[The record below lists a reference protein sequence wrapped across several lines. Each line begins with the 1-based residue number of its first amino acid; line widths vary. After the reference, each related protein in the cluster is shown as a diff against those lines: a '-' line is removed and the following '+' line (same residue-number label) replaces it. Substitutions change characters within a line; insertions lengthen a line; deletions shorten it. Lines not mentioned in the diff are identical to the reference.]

1 MTAQAQKTGKDT
13 GGGVLVTGAAGFIG
27 KSLIAELAR
36 DKSINSEIVA
46 LDMRDVSSH
55 DRLPNVTY
63 VTGDIRDPALK
74 EIFAEHAPRTV
85 VHLASI
91 VAVGGD
97 PQRDWE
103 IDVLGTKN
111 VLLASLNAGVEHL
124 IVTSSGAAYGYHAD
138 NPIPLSEDDPLRGNE
153 DFPYA
158 RNKREVEEML
168 TEWHELYPAIEQTVF
183 RPCTVL
189 GPTTNNQITAMFERP
204 VVMGLTGTSTPFSLI
219 ADTDVVDALVKA
231 VRQPKPGIYN
241 LSSDG
246 FLSLRDI
253 ARLNHKP
260 YFAIPPAILKA
271 ALWLLH
277 ALRITELTP
286 GNVKFIQYRPVLSNE
301 KLKSEFGF
309 TPQHNAAEVFERYR
323 AGRAEREVSSRAEHV
338 K

>member
-1 MTAQAQKTGKDT
+1 MTAQAQNQDM

-27 KSLIAELAR
+27 KSLIVELAR
-36 DKSINSEIVA
+36 DKSTNSEIVA
-46 LDMRDVSSH
+46 LDVRDVSSH
-55 DRLPNVTY
+55 DRLPSVTY

-74 EIFAEHAPRTV
+74 DIFEKHRPRTV
-85 VHLASI
+85 VHLASV

-138 NPIPLSEDDPLRGNE
+138 NPVPLSEDDPLRGNE

-168 TEWHELYPAIEQTVF
+168 TEWHELYPALEQTVF

-219 ADTDVVDALVKA
+219 ADTDVVDALVRA
-231 VRQPKPGIYN
+231 VRHPKPGIYN

-253 ARLNHKP
+253 ASLNHKP
-260 YFAIPPAILKA
+260 YFAIPPALLKA

-277 ALRITELTP
+277 ALRVTELTP

-323 AGRAEREVSSRAEHV
+323 AGRAEHSV
-338 K
+338 

>member
-1 MTAQAQKTGKDT
+1 MTAQAQQT

-36 DKSINSEIVA
+36 DKSTNSEMVA
-46 LDMRDVSSH
+46 LDVRDVAASE
-55 DRLPNVTY
+55 RLPNVTY
-63 VTGDIRDPALK
+63 VTCDIRNPALK
-74 EIFAEHAPRTV
+74 EIFQKHAPRTV
-85 VHLASI
+85 VHLASV

-111 VLLASLNAGVEHL
+111 VLLASLSAGVEHL

-138 NPIPLSEDDPLRGNE
+138 NPVPLSEDDPLRGNE

-168 TEWHELYPAIEQTVF
+168 TEWRELYSHLEQTIF

-219 ADTDVVDALVKA
+219 ADTDVVDALVQA
-231 VRQPKPGIYN
+231 VRHPNPGIYN

-253 ARLNHKP
+253 AKLNHKP
-260 YFAIPPAILKA
+260 YFAIPPAILKS

-309 TPQHNAAEVFERYR
+309 TPKHNAAEVFERYR
-323 AGRAEREVSSRAEHV
+323 AGRAEHA

>member
-1 MTAQAQKTGKDT
+1 MTSTAPTQDS

-36 DKSINSEIVA
+36 DKSANSEIVA
-46 LDMRDVSSH
+46 LDVREVVPL

-63 VTGDIRDPALK
+63 VTGDIRDSALK
-74 EIFAEHAPRTV
+74 DIFEKHRPRTV
-85 VHLASI
+85 VHLASV

-111 VLLASLNAGVEHL
+111 VLQASLNAGVEHL

-138 NPIPLSEDDPLRGNE
+138 NPVPLSEDDPLRGNE

-168 TEWHELYPAIEQTVF
+168 TEWHDFYPHLEQTVF

-189 GPTTNNQITAMFERP
+189 GPATDNQITAMFERP
-204 VVMGLTGTSTPFSLI
+204 VVMGLSGTATPFSLI
-219 ADTDVVDALVKA
+219 ADTDVVDALVQA
-231 VRQPKPGIYN
+231 VRRPRPGIYN

-246 FLSLRDI
+246 MLSLREI
-253 ARLNHKP
+253 AKLNQKP
-260 YFAIPPAILKA
+260 YVAIPPAILKS
-271 ALWLLH
+271 ALWLLR
-277 ALRITELTP
+277 ALRLTTLGP
-286 GNVKFIQYRPVLSNE
+286 GHVKFIQYRPVLSND

-309 TPQHNAAEVFERYR
+309 SPRHNAAEVFERYR
-323 AGRAEREVSSRAEHV
+323 SGRAELL